1 MRLLLTTSICI
12 LLPVTLWAQN
22 TGTVKGRVSTTD
34 DKAIAFVNVS
44 IPALKKGV
52 ITSEDGTYLIQG
64 VPAGEYV
71 LRISHIGIKTQEQQI
86 EVIADTSLPVNVVM
100 SGKASQLEEV
110 VVNAQKG
117 VNQKI
122 VAVGKLDVPVMDLP
136 QGIAIVDEQVIKDQQ
151 AMRLSDVIK
160 NINGVYL
167 ATERG
172 STQENFSARGYAFSS
187 TNMFKNGARV
197 NSGAMPEVSGLE
209 RVEVLKGSAAILY
222 GNVSP
227 GGILNMVTK
236 QPKFYKGGEIS
247 MRVGSYGLY
256 KPAFDVYGPLNA
268 RLAYRLNGTYE
279 KANSYRDVVHS
290 DRYYINPS
298 LLYKVSDKT
307 EIVLEGDYLYHKFTP
322 DFGIGSIDNNKIPDV
337 SRSAFFGTSWQYAK
351 TQQTTATAS
360 IRHHFNDN
368 WSLNGSASYQEYSRD
383 YYSTERIQFKANGD
397 WARPLNKT
405 RSVEDY
411 YAAQVNLSG
420 KFNTGK
426 IAHTLLVGADAD
438 RYLNKTYTYVQPTI
452 YDTLNLFDPNK
463 FIQRTGIPAYR
474 DSSLASIPTNRFGAY
489 VQDLISISEKVKV
502 LAGIRWSFQEAQPT
516 TTTYY
521 TKKDSIGRG
530 MPKTDKAF
538 SPRVGLVYK
547 PINTM
552 AVFASYANSFTPN
565 TGTDIYNNALKPSVI
580 DQFELGIKNDFFK
593 GALSANVTAYRIVNN
608 NFTQMAL
615 FKADGT
621 ENTNTSVKEST
632 DQQTISDGV
641 EVDLS
646 GHPVKGLDIIGG
658 YSYNNMRYTKNENK
672 KGNYVV
678 GQRLVNTPAHTANL
692 TAFYTFSDHGLK
704 GLKVGAGAYYIG
716 KRIGGWNNTIGQ
728 SYTYDRQIPVDGF
741 ITIDLNAGYTY
752 KHFAVLAKVSN
763 ITNTYNYYVHE
774 NYSINPIPPTQLSVT
789 VSYRL

>member
-1 MRLLLTTSICI
+1 LICI

-22 TGTVKGRVSTTD
+22 TGIVKGKVSTTD

-71 LRISHIGIKTQEQQI
+71 LRISHVGIKTQEQQI
-86 EVIADTSLPVNVVM
+86 EVMADTALPVNVVL
-100 SGKASQLEEV
+100 SEKASQLGEV
-110 VVNAQKG
+110 VVNGQKG
-117 VNQKI
+117 VNHKI
-122 VAVGKLDVPVMDLP
+122 VAVGKMAVPVMDLP

-151 AMRLSDVIK
+151 ALRLSDVIK
-160 NINGVYL
+160 NVNGVYL

-172 STQENFSARGYAFSS
+172 STQENFSARGYTFSS

-236 QPKFYKGGEIS
+236 QPKFYKGGEVS

-256 KPAFDVYGPLNA
+256 KPAFDIYGPMNA
-268 RLAYRLNGTYE
+268 KLAYRLNGTYE

-307 EIVLEGDYLYHKFTP
+307 EIALEGDYLYHKFTP

-351 TQQTTATAS
+351 TQQTTATAT
-360 IRHHFNDN
+360 IRHHFNEN

-397 WARPLNKT
+397 WYRPLNKIKT
-405 RSVEDY
+405 VEDY
-411 YAAQVNLSG
+411 YVAQVNLSG
-420 KFNTGK
+420 KFNTGRV
-426 IAHTLLVGADAD
+426 AHTLLVGADAD
-438 RYLNKTYTYVQPTI
+438 RYLNKTYNYIQPTT
-452 YDTLNLFDPNK
+452 YDSLNLFDPNK
-463 FIQRTGIPAYR
+463 FTQRTNIPAYR
-474 DSSLASIPTNRFGAY
+474 DSSLASLPTNRFGAY
-489 VQDLISISEKVKV
+489 VQDLISISEKLKV
-502 LAGIRWSFQEAQPT
+502 LAGIRWSFVEAQAT

-521 TKKDSIGRG
+521 TKNNSIGKG
-530 MPKTDKAF
+530 VPNTDKAF

-547 PINTM
+547 PLNTM

-565 TGTDIYNNALKPSVI
+565 TGVDIHNNALDPSI
-580 DQFELGIKNDFFK
+580 ITQFELGIKNDFLK
-593 GALSANVTAYRIVNN
+593 GALSANVTAYHIVNN

-615 FKADGT
+615 LKADGT
-621 ENTNTSVKEST
+621 DNTNSNVKEST
-632 DQQTISDGV
+632 KQQTTSDGI

-646 GHPVKGLDIIGG
+646 GHPLKGLDIIGG

-692 TAFYTFSDHGLK
+692 TAFYTFSDNGLK

-763 ITNTYNYYVHE
+763 ITNTYSYYVHE

>member
-1 MRLLLTTSICI
+1 
-12 LLPVTLWAQN
+12 
-22 TGTVKGRVSTTD
+22 
-34 DKAIAFVNVS
+34 
-44 IPALKKGV
+44 
-52 ITSEDGTYLIQG
+52 
-64 VPAGEYV
+64 
-71 LRISHIGIKTQEQQI
+71 
-86 EVIADTSLPVNVVM
+86 
-100 SGKASQLEEV
+100 
-110 VVNAQKG
+110 
-117 VNQKI
+117 
-122 VAVGKLDVPVMDLP
+122 
-136 QGIAIVDEQVIKDQQ
+136 
-151 AMRLSDVIK
+151 
-160 NINGVYL
+160 
-167 ATERG
+167 
-172 STQENFSARGYAFSS
+172 
-187 TNMFKNGARV
+187 
-197 NSGAMPEVSGLE
+197 
-209 RVEVLKGSAAILY
+209 
-222 GNVSP
+222 
-227 GGILNMVTK
+227 
-236 QPKFYKGGEIS
+236 

-256 KPAFDVYGPLNA
+256 KPAFDIYGPMNA
-268 RLAYRLNGTYE
+268 KLAYRLNGTYE

-307 EIVLEGDYLYHKFTP
+307 EIALEGDYLYHKFTP

-351 TQQTTATAS
+351 TQQTTATAT
-360 IRHHFNDN
+360 IRHHFNEN

-397 WARPLNKT
+397 WYRPLNKIKT
-405 RSVEDY
+405 VEDY
-411 YAAQVNLSG
+411 YVAQVNLSG
-420 KFNTGK
+420 KFNTGRV
-426 IAHTLLVGADAD
+426 AHTLLVGADAD
-438 RYLNKTYTYVQPTI
+438 RYLNKTYNYIQPTT
-452 YDTLNLFDPNK
+452 YDSLNLFDPNK
-463 FIQRTGIPAYR
+463 FTQRTNIPAYR
-474 DSSLASIPTNRFGAY
+474 DSSLASLPTNRFGAY
-489 VQDLISISEKVKV
+489 VQDLISISEKLKV
-502 LAGIRWSFQEAQPT
+502 LAGIRWSFVEAQAT

-521 TKKDSIGRG
+521 TKNNSIGKG
-530 MPKTDKAF
+530 VPNTDKAF

-547 PINTM
+547 PLNTM

-565 TGTDIYNNALKPSVI
+565 TGVDIHNNALDPSI
-580 DQFELGIKNDFFK
+580 ITQFELGIKNDFLK
-593 GALSANVTAYRIVNN
+593 GALSANVTAYHIVNN

-615 FKADGT
+615 LKADGT
-621 ENTNTSVKEST
+621 DNTNSNVKEST
-632 DQQTISDGV
+632 KQQTTSDGI

-646 GHPVKGLDIIGG
+646 GHPLKGLDIIGG

-692 TAFYTFSDHGLK
+692 TAFYTFSDNGLK

-763 ITNTYNYYVHE
+763 ITNTYSYYVHE

>member
-1 MRLLLTTSICI
+1 MRLLLAASICI
-12 LLPVTLWAQN
+12 LLPITLCAQN
-22 TGTVKGRVSTTD
+22 IGIVKGKVSTTD

-71 LRISHIGIKTQEQQI
+71 LRISHVGIKTQEQQI
-86 EVIADTSLPVNVVM
+86 KVIADTALPVNVVM
-100 SGKASQLEEV
+100 SEKASQLEEV

-117 VNQKI
+117 INHKI
-122 VAVGKLDVPVMDLP
+122 VAVGKIGVPVMDLP

-256 KPAFDVYGPLNA
+256 KPAFDIYGPVNA

-337 SRSAFFGTSWQYAK
+337 SRSTFFGTSWQYAK

-360 IRHHFNDN
+360 IRHHFNEN
-368 WSLNGSASYQEYSRD
+368 WSLNGSASYQQYSRD

-405 RSVEDY
+405 KAVEDY

-463 FIQRTGIPAYR
+463 FVQRTGIPAYR

-521 TKKDSIGRG
+521 TKKDSIGVG

-565 TGTDIYNNALKPSVI
+565 TGTDIYNNALKPSII

-632 DQQTISDGV
+632 DQQTTSDGI

-692 TAFYTFSDHGLK
+692 TAFYTFSDRRLK
-704 GLKVGAGAYYIG
+704 DLKVGAGAYYIG

-741 ITIDLNAGYTY
+741 ITVDLNAGYTY

-763 ITNTYNYYVHE
+763 ITNTYSYYVHE